1 VFKINKKKTKVERYC
16 MPVIQQEAQNQSQ
29 QNPILE
35 ELAKINSQ
43 ISDLQEI
50 QNKQS
55 LTATMDFNAEQK
67 TGKQQ
72 DNIIYDPNDVELF
85 ISSILFP
92 QEFTFQK
99 TYSVYDGRLEA
110 LFSSLDENK
119 FYLITTKI
127 KSDFINKYDPNKTN
141 LLNQELERE
150 LLLWEMAQSLVSLSI
165 DSRLVYVRKELGPDE
180 LIHPMWLAS
189 QIFKTKNRCN
199 LLLDLYKKFKELEN
213 QLYSHILEGSG
224 FFISAQ

>member
-1 VFKINKKKTKVERYC
+1 MSNYINWGDT
-16 MPVIQQEAQNQSQ
+16 MPVIQQETQNQQQ
-29 QNPILE
+29 QNPLLE
-35 ELAKINSQ
+35 ELAKLNSQ

-55 LTATMDFNAEQK
+55 LTAAATFGVGQK
-67 TGKQQ
+67 VERQQ
-72 DNIIYDPNDVELF
+72 DIIYDPNDVELF
-85 ISSILFP
+85 ISAILFP
-92 QEFTFQK
+92 QEFVFQK
-99 TYSVYDGRLEA
+99 TYSVCDGRLEA
-110 LFSSLDENK
+110 SFSSLDENK

-127 KSDFINKYDPNKTN
+127 KSDFVNKYDPNKTN

-189 QIFKTKNRCN
+189 QILKTKNRCN